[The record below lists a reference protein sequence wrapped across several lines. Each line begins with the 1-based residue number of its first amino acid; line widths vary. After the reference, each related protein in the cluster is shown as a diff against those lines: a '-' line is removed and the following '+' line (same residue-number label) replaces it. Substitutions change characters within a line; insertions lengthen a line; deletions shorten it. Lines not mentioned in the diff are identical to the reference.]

1 MGTLPSCELE
11 GLVKAIVQHH
21 YGALD
26 GLALEEVP
34 VPKPGEGEVL
44 VRVHAASLH
53 ADIWHAVT
61 GRPYVMRLMGP
72 GLRRPKVATPGIDL
86 AGRIDSVGP
95 GVTAFAPGDEV
106 FGECVRGIQ
115 WKNGGAFA
123 EYASVL
129 AKDLAPKPT
138 TLSFTQAAAVPTS
151 GLIGIQVVRDEGQV
165 APGESV
171 LVNGAGGAVGSFAL
185 QIAKASGATVTAV
198 DSGQKLAAM
207 RAIGA
212 DAVIDYTTTDYT
224 TTGDRYDVI
233 IDIPG
238 NRPLSDI
245 RRTLTPDG
253 RYVLVGHDQYGR
265 RGHPVIGSI
274 GRFARMFAMSM
285 FVPQFKAPGKV
296 SPRSERLTALAQMCE
311 AGEITP
317 LVDSTYPLA
326 QIHEALRH
334 LEGGTAVGKIVLTIT
349 DPD

>member
-1 MGTLPSCELE
+1 
-11 GLVKAIVQHH
+11 VKAIVQHH
-21 YGALD
+21 YGPLD
-26 GLALEEVP
+26 DLALEEVP
-34 VPKPGEGEVL
+34 VPKPAEGEVL

-95 GVTAFAPGDEV
+95 GVTGFAPGDEV

-151 GLIGIQVVRDEGQV
+151 GLIGMQVVRDEAQV

-185 QIAKASGATVTAV
+185 QIAKGSGATVTAV

-207 RAIGA
+207 KAIGA
-212 DAVIDYTTTDYT
+212 DAAIDYTTTDYT

-253 RYVLVGHDQYGR
+253 RYVFVGHDQYGR

-296 SPRSERLTALAQMCE
+296 SPRSERLAALAQMCE

-317 LVDSTYPLA
+317 LVDSTYPLS

>member
-1 MGTLPSCELE
+1 MRA
-11 GLVKAIVQHH
+11 VVQHG
-21 YGALD
+21 YGSLDALAIAD
-26 GLALEEVP
+26 VP
-34 VPKPGEGEVL
+34 VPAPLEGELL

-72 GLRRPKVATPGIDL
+72 GLRRPKVTTPGIDL
-86 AGRIDSVGP
+86 AGLVDSVGP
-95 GVTAFAPGDEV
+95 GVTTFAPGDAV

-123 EYASVL
+123 EYAAVL
-129 AKDLAPKPT
+129 ASDMAPKPT
-138 TLSFTQAAAVPTS
+138 ALSCTKAAAVPTS
-151 GLIGIQVVRDEGQV
+151 GLIAMQVVRDEGDV
-165 APGESV
+165 GPGQQV
-171 LVNGAGGAVGSFAL
+171 LVNGAGGAVGSFAV

-198 DSGQKLAAM
+198 DSANKLAAL

-212 DAVIDYTTTDYT
+212 DAVIDCGATDYT
-224 TTGDRYDVI
+224 ATGDLFDVV

-238 NRPLSDI
+238 NKSLADN
-245 RRTLTPDG
+245 RRALAPDG

-274 GRFARMFAMSM
+274 GRFARMWAMSM
-285 FVPQFKAPGKV
+285 VVPQFRAPGKV
-296 SPRSERLTALAQMCE
+296 SPRSERLTALAEMCD

-317 LVDSTYPLA
+317 LVDSTYPLD

-334 LEGGTAVGKIVLTIT
+334 LADGTAIGKIVIT
-349 DPD
+349 MAGAD